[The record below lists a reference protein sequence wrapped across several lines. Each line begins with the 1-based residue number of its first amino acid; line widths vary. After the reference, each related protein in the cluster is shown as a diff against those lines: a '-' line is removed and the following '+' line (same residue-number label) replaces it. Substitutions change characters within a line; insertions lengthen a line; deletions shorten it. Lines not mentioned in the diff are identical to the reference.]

1 MRRTLTA
8 LLLLPV
14 LLAGCSVGLPQGVI
28 YPSITLDQSVTDDI
42 PVSRT
47 FAFEGQE
54 VTIEVTVDG
63 SLYAGAT
70 AAEKTV
76 TRFGNAR
83 ENDWI
88 EDYWPAFIN
97 EEHQDAFYDS
107 VLAALRQV
115 RDSAGLDADRYA
127 ELMTVFVQSLAYKT
141 DPVELEPKFPVET
154 FVDGAGDCDD
164 KTLLLAGLLS
174 REGYDVAILMFE
186 PEKHVAL
193 GIRSADIPYR
203 DTGYAFVETT
213 AQGFI
218 GMVPDSFGSGVVLTS
233 EPRVFGVDG
242 GSRAYTAGD
251 EVRAI
256 LDGRAEAIARA
267 TELASEIEAADVRL
281 AQLQSDLTTAQS
293 ELDALRSGGRTA
305 EYNAR
310 VPEYN
315 ALVDGYNAA
324 ADERNALADAHN
336 ALADL
341 DRLIVEGLTDRPG
354 TYAAVIAALQ

>member
-1 MRRTLTA
+1 VRRTLA
-8 LLLLPV
+8 VLLLVPA
-14 LLAGCSVGLPQGVI
+14 LLAGCSVGLPKGVI
-28 YPSITLDQSVTDDI
+28 YPSIALDETVTEDI
-42 PVSRT
+42 PVTRT
-47 FAFEGQE
+47 FLFEGRQ
-54 VTIEVTVDG
+54 VTLNVTVDG
-63 SLYAGAT
+63 SLYAGAQT
-70 AAEKTV
+70 AEKTV

-97 EEHQDAFYDS
+97 ETHQDGFYDS

-127 ELMTVFVQSLAYKT
+127 ELMTVFVQSLAYQT
-141 DPVELEPKFPVET
+141 DPVDLEPKFPVET

-193 GIRSADIPYR
+193 GIKSADIGYL
-203 DTGYAFVETT
+203 DTGYAYVETT

-218 GMVPDSFGSGVVLTS
+218 GMVPDSFGSGLTLTS

-242 GSRAYTAGD
+242 GTLSYTAGD
-251 EVRAI
+251 EVTAI
-256 LDGRAEAIARA
+256 LDGRAEAISRA
-267 TELASEIEAADVRL
+267 SDLATQISAADAEL
-281 AQLQSDLTTAQS
+281 AQLQSELQDLQA
-293 ELDALRSGGRTA
+293 ELDSLRSSGRTA
-305 EYNAR
+305 EYNAK

-315 ALVDGYNAA
+315 KLVDEYNDAA
-324 ADERNALADAHN
+324 EERNALADAHN
-336 ALADL
+336 ALADV
-341 DRLIVEGLTDRPG
+341 DRIVVEGLDDRPG
-354 TYAAVIAALQ
+354 TYAAVMTALQ